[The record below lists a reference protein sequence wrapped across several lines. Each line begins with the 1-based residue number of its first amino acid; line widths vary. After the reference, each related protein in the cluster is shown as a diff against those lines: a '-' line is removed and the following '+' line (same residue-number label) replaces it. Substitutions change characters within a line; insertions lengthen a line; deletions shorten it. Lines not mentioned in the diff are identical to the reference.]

1 IGACLWESNSA
12 RRGYR
17 VRAKPLGGLIRPR
30 PQQNRLRPLTG
41 DERAHR
47 NISAGHTLPRP
58 RTSPAPKPSS
68 PSLRAAASP
77 TIWCVLHEAG
87 LRWSKDRSWCET
99 GTVSRKRKPGTVT
112 LIDPMRS
119 DRGRVYAGQLAGM
132 DRRRSGPLPNDSLS
146 GFPLAS
152 GRPSGPVPAR
162 IGVRGYGEAPEV
174 VSSSQWPG
182 AGQGGS
188 EVLLRGAPSLARSR
202 ADRHPGDPPR
212 GDVLVCWERWQE
224 GLSVWSTLPESLP
237 PLRML
242 LVLDNLFGH
251 YSVDFVLWLFA
262 HGIMPLYTP
271 LVGVGIWPNR
281 FSGFSSAGMASMRR
295 GRRRSSP
302 GWRRQPVAGIGS
314 HAVHLGWQTPGPTST
329 GSPERPGCRWIRRL
343 DAATAHPITGG
354 LSQWR

>member
-1 IGACLWESNSA
+1 MRLASVGAGTEVGARPVPSA
-12 RRGYR
+12 ASG
-17 VRAKPLGGLIRPR
+17 
-30 PQQNRLRPLTG
+30 
-41 DERAHR
+41 
-47 NISAGHTLPRP
+47 
-58 RTSPAPKPSS
+58 SPGRCPSS
-68 PSLRAAASP
+68 IR
-77 TIWCVLHEAG
+77 CG
-87 LRWSKDRSWCET
+87 
-99 GTVSRKRKPGTVT
+99 
-112 LIDPMRS
+112 S

-146 GFPLAS
+146 GVPLAS

-162 IGVRGYGEAPEV
+162 ICVRGYGEAPEV

-212 GDVLVCWERWQE
+212 GDVLVRWERWQE
-224 GLSVWSTLPESLP
+224 GLSVWSTLPQSLP

-242 LVLDNLFGH
+242 LVLLFGH